1 MLAKILGI
9 NVTGF
14 TMRETISF
22 LLDKIKLKQ
31 QMFIITANA
40 EIIMLAQ
47 DDLEFR
53 KIITEQA
60 DLVLPDGAGVVLAA
74 RHLGYQIPERVAGC
88 DLVQNLLSEAAK
100 IGLRVYFFGAAPTI
114 AEQASTFAKKN
125 NSGLEIA
132 GVRDGFFQES
142 EIPQIIQEINNSN
155 ADMLFLALGVPKQE
169 KFISK
174 YRSQLNATLLM
185 GVGGTFDVMAGNVK
199 RAPVFMQ
206 KNNLEW
212 FYRLLMQPSRFLRM
226 LAIPK
231 FVFKVFLS
239 KLLDKQ

>member
-74 RHLGYQIPERVAGC
+74 RHLGYHVPERVAGC

-114 AEQASTFAKKN
+114 AEQASTFAQKN
-125 NSGLEIA
+125 NSGLKIA

-155 ADMLFLALGVPKQE
+155 ADMVFLALGVPKQE
-169 KFISK
+169 KFINK
-174 YRSQLNATLLM
+174 YRSQLNANLLM

-212 FYRLLMQPSRFLRM
+212 FYRLLMQPSRFFRM